1 LEREEERQERSVEI
15 AKKMILEE
23 LEDNFISKITDLTLN
38 QLQKRRNEIR

>member
-1 LEREEERQERSVEI
+1 
-15 AKKMILEE
+15 MILEE